1 MALTKIKVVI
11 TALNTLSAT
20 LSARDVTIGKEYE
33 GNFVPAGTV
42 TPRSNNESD
51 HVMLRRKDED
61 GISITDDVG
70 DLVTLRLSSVE
81 ATITHVEPVDRTPT
95 EDIFETVNFRFTG
108 LIAPANRFCRDA
120 TVGNTYVGRLYRK
133 GSICFEHTGIYRAKE
148 DNICFID
155 DVGDPVTVHVSSLS
169 GFEIVS

>member
-11 TALNTLSAT
+11 NALNTMSAVV
-20 LSARDVTIGKEYE
+20 SARDVTIGKEYE

-51 HVMLRRKDED
+51 LTMLRRKDED
-61 GISITDDVG
+61 GISITDDAG

-81 ATITHVEPVDRTPT
+81 ATITYVEPVDLTPT
-95 EDIFETVNFRFTG
+95 EDIFETVDFRFTG
-108 LIAPANRFCRDA
+108 KSDSALEICRDA
-120 TVGNTYVGRLYRK
+120 TLGNTYVGRLYRK
-133 GSICFEHTGIYRAKE
+133 GSICFEHTGIYRVKE

-155 DVGDPVTVHVSSLS
+155 DVGDPVTAHVSSLS